1 MKKKRDMKAISC
13 CLLQIPL
20 GRRELGMEDGLHQ
33 IERDVI
39 NGSMRMKG
47 MEWALTVLFSLLS
60 LMPPIFHQGGEKT
73 NPIEAS

>member
-1 MKKKRDMKAISC
+1 
-13 CLLQIPL
+13 
-20 GRRELGMEDGLHQ
+20 MEDGLHQ